1 MNSLYCEGGNHS
13 VGGTSKTQ
21 ASAAAAV
28 GVVVTNCTASCVV
41 LRAFVDTGRARAGGD
56 GV

>member
-1 MNSLYCEGGNHS
+1 MNSLYCEGGNHPE
-13 VGGTSKTQ
+13 GGTSKTQ
-21 ASAAAAV
+21 AGAAAAV